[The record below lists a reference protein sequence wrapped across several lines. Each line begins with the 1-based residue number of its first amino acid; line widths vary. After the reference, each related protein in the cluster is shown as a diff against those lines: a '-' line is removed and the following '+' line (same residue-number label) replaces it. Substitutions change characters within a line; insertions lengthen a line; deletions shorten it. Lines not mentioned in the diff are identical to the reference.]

1 MENIM
6 TVRAPDN
13 FQRELKEYAQKLGYT
28 RNALVLKILHDW
40 VNQQNEGKDKGGES
54 HEKEKSGAY
63 HTGGNGKD
71 AR

>member
-13 FQRELKEYAQKLGYT
+13 FQKELKEYAQKLGYT

-40 VNQQNEGKDKGGES
+40 LNQQNKQQN
-54 HEKEKSGAY
+54 EKK
-63 HTGGNGKD
+63 
-71 AR
+71 